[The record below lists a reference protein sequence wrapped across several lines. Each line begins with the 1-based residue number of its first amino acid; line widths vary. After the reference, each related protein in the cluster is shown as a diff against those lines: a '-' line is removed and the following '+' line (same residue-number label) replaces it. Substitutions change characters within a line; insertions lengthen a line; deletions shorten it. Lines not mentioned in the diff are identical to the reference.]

1 MESPRGGTCTES
13 THKVK
18 TLDTAQE
25 WFSGA
30 TDGDLPMTVLQWKTS
45 DGRICAI
52 FSNSNGER
60 IGDRG

>member
-1 MESPRGGTCTES
+1 MESPRGGACTES

-25 WFSGA
+25 WFVDAKES
-30 TDGDLPMTVLQWKTS
+30 DLPMTVQQWKTQ

-60 IGDRG
+60 IGARG